1 MRIEQGWQPSE
12 IERLVDVEN
21 ATASRLIF
29 TDENLFRL
37 ELQRIFTRTW
47 LYIGHESEIPKN
59 GDYVTRKMGND
70 PVILVRDDKGRV
82 RVLLNSCT
90 HRGTLVCRT
99 DSGHGRGFTCPY
111 HGWVF
116 STSGALVATAEDN
129 TYGGKVAFR
138 SLDLRQARGG
148 SYAGLVFATWNHD
161 APSLDQHL
169 GDARWYLDIMFN
181 RTPKGMTVLG
191 LPHRW
196 SPTNNWKLGPLNFG
210 ADGPHA
216 VKVHGPIVDA
226 ALAGGMPGAR
236 AMITKALIDSPSVA
250 AGPYNGIWTQ
260 GPMEM
265 PPWFGYDPDLVA
277 LYKQTLKPEQVQIL
291 ERCLASVGTVFP
303 NFSWVY
309 GPIGFDMQREPV
321 TNFFAI
327 RVWQP
332 IAVNRTEIWNWFLVE
347 EEAGEALKQQAM
359 LAGVRTFTAGGTFDQ
374 DDAEAW
380 HGIQRGS
387 EGEISRT
394 LDVNFQVALNY
405 RDRPL
410 ADWAGPGVAY
420 PSNYCEVTEFNN
432 LLQWRDYM
440 SGAR

>member
-1 MRIEQGWQPSE
+1 MRIEHGWQPSE
-12 IERLVDVEN
+12 IERLVDIEN

-29 TDENLFRL
+29 TDETLFRL
-37 ELQRIFTRTW
+37 ELQRIFARTW
-47 LYIGHESEIPKN
+47 LYIGHESEIPNK

-70 PVILVRDDKGRV
+70 PVILVRDQASRV

-90 HRGTLVCRT
+90 HRATLVCRA
-99 DSGHGRGFTCPY
+99 DAGNARGFTCPY

-116 STSGALVATAEDN
+116 ASDGALVATAEDE
-129 TYGGKVAFR
+129 TYGGKVNFR
-138 SLDLRQARGG
+138 SLDLPQARVG

-161 APSLDQHL
+161 APPLDEHL
-169 GDARWYLDIMFN
+169 GDARWYLDIMFGH
-181 RTPKGMTVLG
+181 TPKGMTVLG

-196 SPTNNWKLGPLNFG
+196 SPTNNWKLGPMNFA

-226 ALAGGMPGAR
+226 TLVGGNGAR
-236 AMITKALIDSPSVA
+236 AMIHKALLESPSVT

-260 GPMEM
+260 GPAEM
-265 PPWFGYDPDLVA
+265 PEWMGHEPELVE
-277 LYKQTLKPEQVQIL
+277 LYRKTLKPAQFDL
-291 ERCLASVGTVFP
+291 FRRCIASVGTVFP

-309 GPIGFDMQREPV
+309 GPVSFDMRTDPLV
-321 TNFFAI
+321 NFFAI

-332 IAVNRTEIWNWFLVE
+332 VSAGRTEIWNWFLIE
-347 EEAGEALKQQAM
+347 EEASEEVKQRAM
-359 LAGVRTFTAGGTFDQ
+359 RAGVRTFTAGGTFDQ

-380 HGIQRGS
+380 HSIQRGC
-387 EGEISRT
+387 EGEISCT
-394 LDVNFQVALNY
+394 QDVNFQVALNY
-405 RDRPL
+405 RDRPI

-432 LLQWRDYM
+432 LVQWRAYM
-440 SGAR
+440 TGAR